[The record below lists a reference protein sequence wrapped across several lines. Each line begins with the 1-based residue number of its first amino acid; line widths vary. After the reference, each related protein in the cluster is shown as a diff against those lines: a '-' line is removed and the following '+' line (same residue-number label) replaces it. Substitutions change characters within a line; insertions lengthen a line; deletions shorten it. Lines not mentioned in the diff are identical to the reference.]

1 MNPGRLLVGTVVA
14 ALGVLFLLESADVLD
29 AGEAIADWWPAT
41 IVALGLFHA
50 ASGRGLTG
58 GTVAL
63 IGVGAAMLGV
73 TTGLFGSDAWD
84 YVWPSALVLVGLWLI
99 LGWGKRLGSRP
110 ADDAEIEGI
119 AVLGSALHATRSKEF
134 RRASLTAVLGGITL
148 DLNEA
153 LPVSGGAAVSVT
165 AILGGVVILVPRG
178 WVVEIRGLPL
188 MGGWDDTT
196 DRAAAGAGGPRLEV
210 QALVVLGGLEVKHAT
225 RWRP

>member
-1 MNPGRLLVGTVVA
+1 
-14 ALGVLFLLESADVLD
+14 
-29 AGEAIADWWPAT
+29 
-41 IVALGLFHA
+41 
-50 ASGRGLTG
+50 
-58 GTVAL
+58 
-63 IGVGAAMLGV
+63 MLGV

>member
-1 MNPGRLLVGTVVA
+1 
-14 ALGVLFLLESADVLD
+14 
-29 AGEAIADWWPAT
+29 
-41 IVALGLFHA
+41 
-50 ASGRGLTG
+50 
-58 GTVAL
+58 
-63 IGVGAAMLGV
+63 
-73 TTGLFGSDAWD
+73 
-84 YVWPSALVLVGLWLI
+84 VLVGLWLI